1 MSIRALWLEKSAS
14 PLPEAWKPVPP
25 DAEPDMDDPDMDDPD
40 MDMVMVNRADRSEIP
55 RRAARSTASTGVER
69 VVPEDCDG

>member
-25 DAEPDMDDPDMDDPD
+25 DAEPDMDDPD